1 MKKTVG
7 FKIRNLCEN
16 YNKKSNLAETSVGFL
31 FGTNVDTSCVDR
43 RRIACIAAMEQRK
56 NAEERR
62 LAVAEAGASSLDQL
76 PEECVR
82 EILLRLSDSRDIITA
97 GIGTQTHQ

>member
-1 MKKTVG
+1 
-7 FKIRNLCEN
+7 
-16 YNKKSNLAETSVGFL
+16 
-31 FGTNVDTSCVDR
+31 
-43 RRIACIAAMEQRK
+43 MEQRK

>member
-1 MKKTVG
+1 M
-7 FKIRNLCEN
+7 IR
-16 YNKKSNLAETSVGFL
+16 
-31 FGTNVDTSCVDR
+31 R
-43 RRIACIAAMEQRK
+43 RRIACLAALEHKK

-62 LAVAEAGASSLDQL
+62 IAARDDGSSFQQL

-97 GIGTQTHQ
+97 GEAWQLC